1 MRKNWLILKII
12 SHCDVKHILT
22 SSIKTI
28 TPILKVLTY
37 VITSITARS
46 VGHAAILTIMSV
58 STFKTAVILYIA
70 DKFIEGD
77 EKYHHITEYGM
88 LSKCFMICYCFHFS
102 VTFRTKIYV
111 YHSMYT
117 HSSDMF
123 DFSTFNIQKIYTN
136 IFLIIFHQIHL

>member
-1 MRKNWLILKII
+1 M
-12 SHCDVKHILT
+12 
-22 SSIKTI
+22 
-28 TPILKVLTY
+28 PILKVLTY

-88 LSKCFMICYCFHFS
+88 LSKCFMIMLLFPF
-102 VTFRTKIYV
+102 FRNV
-111 YHSMYT
+111 
-117 HSSDMF
+117 
-123 DFSTFNIQKIYTN
+123 
-136 IFLIIFHQIHL
+136 